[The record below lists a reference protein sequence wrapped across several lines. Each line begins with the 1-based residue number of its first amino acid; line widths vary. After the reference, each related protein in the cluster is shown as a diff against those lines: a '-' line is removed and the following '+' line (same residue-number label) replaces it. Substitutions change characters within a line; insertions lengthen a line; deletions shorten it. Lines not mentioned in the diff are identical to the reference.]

1 MLDSNF
7 SKVEQN
13 QFKKIYRAK
22 TPRRKENIFLSF
34 SNLARFASLRES
46 SFPDSVIQERIS
58 NMWGSPKQFKPFK
71 AFETLQVSCTRD
83 VSGAFY
89 TL

>member
-1 MLDSNF
+1 
-7 SKVEQN
+7 
-13 QFKKIYRAK
+13 
-22 TPRRKENIFLSF
+22 
-34 SNLARFASLRES
+34 
-46 SFPDSVIQERIS
+46 
-58 NMWGSPKQFKPFK
+58 MWGSPKQFKPFK